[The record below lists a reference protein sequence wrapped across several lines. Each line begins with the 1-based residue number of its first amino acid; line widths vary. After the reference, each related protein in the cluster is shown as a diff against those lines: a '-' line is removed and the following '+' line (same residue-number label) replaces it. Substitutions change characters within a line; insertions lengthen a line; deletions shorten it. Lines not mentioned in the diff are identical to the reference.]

1 MGIKLESVTKKVSND
16 KIILNN
22 VNIEV
27 NDGEMVAII
36 GKSGAGKS
44 TLLHILGCLD
54 EMTTGKYLLDN
65 EEINKMSKSKKAELR
80 NKTFGYVMQDFG
92 LINEDTVFENI
103 ALPLYLSSEKKKNIN
118 SKVMEHIK
126 DMDIENIKDIT
137 VEKIS
142 GGEKQRVAI
151 ARALVNNPKYILA
164 DEPTGALDRKNAN
177 NVMDILQKLKR
188 DGKTVIVIT
197 HDIDIANKCDR
208 QIEISDGEIIR

>member
-103 ALPLYLSSEKKKNIN
+103 ALPLYLSSERKKNIN

-164 DEPTGALDRKNAN
+164 DEPTGGVQL
-177 NVMDILQKLKR
+177 V
-188 DGKTVIVIT
+188 V
-197 HDIDIANKCDR
+197 
-208 QIEISDGEIIR
+208 

>member
-65 EEINKMSKSKKAELR
+65 KEINKMSKSKKAELR

-118 SKVMEHIK
+118 SKVMEQIK
-126 DMDIENIKDIT
+126 DMDIENIKDIM